1 MRGVSTTFPQVYAD
15 LDAESLLAAYER
27 GPGRLR
33 EALRGLSGA
42 SLHAEAQP
50 GKWSIMNVALH
61 LADSELVGAVR
72 MRQVLA
78 GDDPLMPV
86 YDQDR
91 WSRDLSYEGAD
102 ASRLARALD
111 LFEVLRTTTFPLL
124 RAATARDW
132 ERPGEH
138 PEHGRITL
146 RNLLELYADHSE
158 RHVEQIVE
166 RRRILGSPIELPP
179 LLPRRLY

>member
-15 LDAESLLAAYER
+15 LDTKSLLTAYES
-27 GPGRLR
+27 GPRRLR
-33 EALRGLSGA
+33 EALRDLSDA
-42 SLHAEAQP
+42 SLRAEAQP
-50 GKWSIMNVALH
+50 GRWSIMNVALH

-72 MRQVLA
+72 IRQVLG
-78 GDDPLMPV
+78 GDDPLMPA

-91 WSRDLSYEGAD
+91 WSVDLSYEEAD
-102 ASRLARALD
+102 DSCIARALD
-111 LFEVLRTTTFPLL
+111 LFELLRATTFPLL
-124 RAATARDW
+124 RAATPQDW
-132 ERPGEH
+132 SRPGEH